1 MIIEDENLLDIYDL
15 YFKFIITKITSALNI
30 SKNSISFFNCIF
42 IFYLI
47 IIISFFEMSRF

>member
-15 YFKFIITKITSALNI
+15 YFKLIITKITSALNI